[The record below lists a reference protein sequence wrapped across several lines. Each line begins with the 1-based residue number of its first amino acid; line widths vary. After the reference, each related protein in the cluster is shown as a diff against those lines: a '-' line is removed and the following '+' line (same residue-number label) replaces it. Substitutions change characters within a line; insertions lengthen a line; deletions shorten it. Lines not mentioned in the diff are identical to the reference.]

1 MMTFKFLHVDNGVH
15 IPSKSVKTTD
25 RKGIDSMP
33 LTVKDQVNVL
43 YDLLSEHSEDC
54 CGSVSECQQIQRLV
68 RSILTKKEL
77 QDENVLRSLPAIYDY
92 GKAGEDSGD
101 LTGHITSNQSQLEE
115 WVTSIGNVKY

>member
-1 MMTFKFLHVDNGVH
+1 MMTLKYLNVDNGVH
-15 IPSKSVKTTD
+15 IPSKSVKTTG
-25 RKGIDSMP
+25 RKGIDRMP

>member
-1 MMTFKFLHVDNGVH
+1 
-15 IPSKSVKTTD
+15 
-25 RKGIDSMP
+25 MP

-43 YDLLSEHSEDC
+43 YDLLSEHSEEC

-92 GKAGEDSGD
+92 GKAGEDSSD
-101 LTGHITSNQSQLEE
+101 LSSHITSNQSQLEE